1 MSIEE
6 YKDYIEELVNW
17 CWLNLEFDNCPDN
30 WQDTFIIDIIKG
42 YQGNC
47 HTHEGKAYS
56 YQDIRDMIK
65 SGYSKG
71 VITNEF

>member
-1 MSIEE
+1 MTIEE

-42 YQGNC
+42 YQGDC
-47 HTHEGKAYS
+47 HTHDGKTYS
-56 YQDIRDMIK
+56 YNEIRDMIK
-65 SGYSKG
+65 SGYMRRSDK
-71 VITNEF
+71 

>member
-1 MSIEE
+1 MTIEE

-17 CWLNLEFDNCPDN
+17 CWLNLEFDNCPNN

-65 SGYSKG
+65 VGYNKG
-71 VITNEF
+71 VI

>member
-1 MSIEE
+1 MTIEE

-42 YQGNC
+42 YQGDC
-47 HTHEGKAYS
+47 HTHDGKAYT
-56 YQDIRDMIK
+56 YHEIRNMIK
-65 SGYSKG
+65 YGYLKG
-71 VITNEF
+71 GDN